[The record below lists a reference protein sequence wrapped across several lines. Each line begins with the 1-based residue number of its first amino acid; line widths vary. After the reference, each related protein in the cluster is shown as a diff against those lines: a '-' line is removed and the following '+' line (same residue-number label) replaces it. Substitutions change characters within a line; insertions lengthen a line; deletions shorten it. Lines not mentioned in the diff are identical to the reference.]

1 MPKSHYYGGHGKKVM
16 QEMRKRYGKGAER
29 VFYAT
34 ANARNQRLG
43 DKKTKARAK
52 VRKRG

>member
-1 MPKSHYYGGHGKKVM
+1 
-16 QEMRKRYGKGAER
+16 MRERYGKDAER

-34 ANARNQRLG
+34 ANAKNQKPG
-43 DKKTKARAK
+43 DKKKKARAK

>member
-1 MPKSHYYGGHGKKVM
+1 
-16 QEMRKRYGKGAER
+16 MRKRYGKDAER

-34 ANARNQRLG
+34 ANAKNQKPG

-52 VRKRG
+52 VRKHS